1 MMALFV
7 RIATARRDLAKARF
21 PVFPTGIVLSLL
33 FLAGTMAGQS
43 RTGNI
48 YGTISDED
56 GIPLSKVHVTLSAPG
71 ISPLSTETGPTGL
84 YRFTLLSPGSGYEI
98 TAELTGFKKTTKTGV
113 IVQARANAEIN
124 ITLERLS
131 AVVSKWRAAKV
142 AFNGLMKEPSPL
154 TTREFYLSISGEVE
168 SDKTEILD
176 YIFGPYFS
184 EIMPGVGRF
193 SIIAIEMLSGDV
205 YAARSAIRILRYV
218 QDEWQKPPNQ
228 KLPIFLQIG
237 ASLGTLIRANP
248 SLFLRA
254 WLEERESPFLREKGI
269 PYGYPPFILQM
280 KKSMLSYE
288 MEMRKEAVRSV
299 DDPQLKYV
307 RDECLDLIE
316 KGTQVFE
323 AFAVERPRPWES
335 TVTEIDVAPEA
346 VKKAIL
352 EMMARPSP
360 ENMMIVLALFDE
372 RREEHRFLEA
382 ALFPLI
388 SISSSI
394 EPPREIRPDPLE
406 IIFLEAKCGNP
417 YAIQIVFTALLRA
430 FRAWDDLASQ
440 WLFEFISDLILRNP
454 AVFIENVA
462 KFTYLES
469 ERLDT
474 APITYLDAICG
485 TIDFHAYPNEI
496 AKETILRRRIA
507 ALSALNMPEH
517 KELIARCIRLI
528 EKNLK

>member
-1 MMALFV
+1 M
-7 RIATARRDLAKARF
+7 AKARLL
-21 PVFPTGIVLSLL
+21 VFLSGIVLSLS
-33 FLAGTMAGQS
+33 FLAGTMAGQPS
-43 RTGNI
+43 TGNI
-48 YGTISDED
+48 YGRITDED
-56 GIPLSKVHVTLSAPG
+56 GIPLSKVHVTLSAPE
-71 ISPLSTETGPTGL
+71 ISPLSTETGPTGM
-84 YRFTLLSPGSGYEI
+84 YRFTLLSPGSGFEI
-98 TAELTGFKKTTKTGV
+98 TAELIGFKKTTKTGV
-113 IVQARANAEIN
+113 IVQASANAEID

-142 AFNGLMKEPSPL
+142 AFNGLVKEPSPL
-154 TTREFYLSISGEVE
+154 TTREFYLSISEAVE

-176 YIFGPYFS
+176 YIFGPYIS
-184 EIMPGVGRF
+184 EFMPGVGRF
-193 SIIAIEMLSGDV
+193 SVIAIEMLSGDV
-205 YAARSAIRILRYV
+205 YAARSAIRILRFV
-218 QDEWQKPPNQ
+218 QDGWQKPPHQ

-248 SLFLRA
+248 SIFLRA
-254 WLEERESPFLREKGI
+254 WLEERESPFVREKGI
-269 PYGYPPFILQM
+269 PYGHPPFILDM

-288 MEMRKEAVRSV
+288 MEMRKVAVRSV
-299 DDPQLKYV
+299 DDPQLQFV

-335 TVTEIDVAPEA
+335 TVTEIDEAPEA
-346 VKKAIL
+346 VKKALL

-372 RREEHRFLEA
+372 RREEHQFLEA

-394 EPPREIRPDPLE
+394 EPPGKIRPDPLE
-406 IIFLEAKCGNP
+406 IIFHEAKCGNP
-417 YAIQIVFTALLRA
+417 YAIEIVFTALLRA

-440 WLFEFISDLILRNP
+440 LIFDFISDLILMNP

-474 APITYLDAICG
+474 APITYLDAICD
-485 TIDFHAYPNEI
+485 TVNFHAYLDQK
-496 AKETILRRRIA
+496 ARETILRRRIA
-507 ALSALNMPEH
+507 ALGALNMPEH

-528 EKNLK
+528 EKHLK